1 MQRKRSTASTRL
13 APRCSPAAEYHAIV
27 GRNVSFFR
35 YRLRLTALR
44 PADSPLREK
53 STAPPWCESSGGMTG
68 PCIGPLWGA
77 RPDSKRQRV
86 GRDRSV
92 GWHARPV
99 PLRRKALDFIEIQD

>member
-1 MQRKRSTASTRL
+1 M
-13 APRCSPAAEYHAIV
+13 V
-27 GRNVSFFR
+27 
-35 YRLRLTALR
+35 
-44 PADSPLREK
+44 
-53 STAPPWCESSGGMTG
+53 CESSGGMTG

-99 PLRRKALDFIEIQD
+99 PLRRKALDLIEIQD